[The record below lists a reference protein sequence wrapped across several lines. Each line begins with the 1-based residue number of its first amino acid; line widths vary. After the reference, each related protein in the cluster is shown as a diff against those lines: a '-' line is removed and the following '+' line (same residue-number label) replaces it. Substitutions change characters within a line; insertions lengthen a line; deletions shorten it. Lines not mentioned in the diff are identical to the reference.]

1 MSDAC
6 HPMNCSMSGFPVLH
20 YLQELV
26 QTHVHWVSDA
36 NSTISSSVIPFS
48 TFPKSF
54 PALGSF
60 PMSQFFESG
69 GIGAPVSTSVLPINN
84 QGWFPLGLTCL
95 ISWLSKGLFYLFI
108 YFFIFLTLQY
118 CIGFAIYK
126 MNPPQV
132 YMCSP
137 SWILL
142 PPPSPYHP
150 SGSSQ
155 CTSPK
160 HPVSCI
166 EPGLV
171 TCFIH
176 DIIHI
181 SVPFSQII
189 PPSPS
194 PTESKR
200 PFYTSVSLLL
210 SRVFSNTTV
219 WK

>member
-6 HPMNCSMSGFPVLH
+6 HPMNCSMPGFPVLH

-95 ISWLSKGLFYLFI
+95 ISWLSKGLFFLFI
-108 YFFIFLTLQY
+108 FIFLILQY

-137 SWILL
+137 LWILL

-155 CTSPK
+155 STSPK

-171 TCFIH
+171 TRFIH